1 MGFSLT
7 LTVFSICLMDA
18 VEDAVLCKLFIYD
31 ILLLVTTHD
40 RDMNQRYR
48 KKTMSVRNQK
58 LY

>member
-1 MGFSLT
+1 
-7 LTVFSICLMDA
+7 MDA